1 MVRTTRTPIPGL
13 PGVVLTADHWVT
25 QQQDKGTTFAL
36 AVTRDD
42 CVDFA
47 LDLSASDCDVL
58 GRDGARVLRAIA
70 ARGTTLLG
78 AAIGPTLRPRFE
90 YTVHQMRPRS
100 PQTVVEDV
108 VEQGRHDN
116 CWLLASLIAVG
127 PRDRLCV
134 GGLWTTTTLAPDRAL
149 AGATRRG
156 HAHDALSVLTGCPV
170 DVVRSGERDAEALWS
185 WVAEAVRRKDPV
197 VVSTRR
203 VDDTTL
209 APGHAYALMDCRS
222 LNGERYCR
230 LRDPRGGRPATDAG
244 AALAGDAP
252 LASGER
258 WVPFSEV
265 FDAHSAVALARLA
278 SPRGAPWRVARARA
292 ALASGPTT
300 KALRVECDRATLLRC
315 AVHQEED
322 LTDLGVAVLDLS
334 TDAVVA
340 ATVAGKARTA
350 DVGVTVGPGVYAVVP
365 TGGRF
370 LPRDGHQNVGLV
382 VHADVAVKASAAPA
396 TAADLTSVLFAGVT
410 HHLDGPGRLV
420 VAQSRGGVEAV
431 VENTDATRTLDL
443 RLDGTGS
450 TNLEGHAGAMTVA
463 VSVEPG
469 ATAHVLS
476 AAPVQAHAAWTW
488 DATWCASWS

>member
-1 MVRTTRTPIPGL
+1 MGQRTTRTTIPGL
-13 PGVVLTADHWVT
+13 PGVALISNK
-25 QQQDKGTTFAL
+25 QDKGTTFAL
-36 AVTRDD
+36 EVKRDD
-42 CVDFA
+42 CVDFT
-47 LDLSASDCDVL
+47 LDLSGSDCEVVDA
-58 GRDGARVLRAIA
+58 DGARVLRAIST
-70 ARGTTLLG
+70 RGTTALG
-78 AAIGPTLRPRFE
+78 TAVGPTLRPRFE
-90 YTVHQMRPRS
+90 YAVHQLRPLS
-100 PQTVVEDV
+100 PQTVVED

-116 CWLLASLIAVG
+116 CWLLAGLIAVG

-170 DVVRSGERDAEALWS
+170 DVLRSGERDAEALWS
-185 WVAEAVRRKDPV
+185 LLAEAARRKDPV

-203 VDDTTL
+203 VDDMSL
-209 APGHAYALMDCRS
+209 APGHAYAVVDGRS

-252 LASGER
+252 LARGER
-258 WVPFSEV
+258 WVPFSEL
-265 FDAHSAVALARLA
+265 FAAHCAVAVARLA
-278 SPRGAPWRVARARA
+278 SPRGAPWRMARARA
-292 ALASGPTT
+292 ALAGGPTT
-300 KALRVECDRATLLRC
+300 KALRVACDRATLLRC

-370 LPRDGHQNVGLV
+370 LPKDGRQKVGLV

-396 TAADLTSVLFAGVT
+396 TAADLTSVLSAGVA
-410 HHLDGPGRLV
+410 HQLDGPGRLV
-420 VAQSRGGVEAV
+420 VVQSRGGVEAV
-431 VENTDATRTLDL
+431 VENTDAARTLEL

-450 TNLEGHAGAMTVA
+450 TNLEGHAGAMTA
-463 VSVEPG
+463 VVLVEPG
-469 ATAHVLS
+469 AVAHVLS

>member
-25 QQQDKGTTFAL
+25 QQQGKGTTFAL

-90 YTVHQMRPRS
+90 YAIKSLRPSS

-203 VDDTTL
+203 VDTAL

-222 LNGERYCR
+222 LNGARYCR

-252 LASGER
+252 LARGER

-265 FDAHSAVALARLA
+265 FAAHSAVALARLS

-292 ALASGPTT
+292 ALAGGPTT
-300 KALRVECDRATLLRC
+300 KALRVACDRATLLRC

-370 LPRDGHQNVGLV
+370 LPKDGRQNVGLV

-396 TAADLTSVLFAGVT
+396 PAADLASVLFAGVT
-410 HHLDGPGRLV
+410 HQLDGPGRLV

-431 VENTDATRTLDL
+431 VENTDATRTLVL

-469 ATAHVLS
+469 AAAHVLS

-488 DATWCASWS
+488 DATWCASWG

>member
-1 MVRTTRTPIPGL
+1 MGQRTTRTPIPGL
-13 PGVVLTADHWVT
+13 PGVALISNKQH
-25 QQQDKGTTFAL
+25 KGTTFAL
-36 AVTRDD
+36 EITRDD
-42 CVDFA
+42 CVDFT
-47 LDLSASDCDVL
+47 LDLEGSDCEVL
-58 GRDGARVLRAIA
+58 GADGALHLRAIA
-70 ARGTTLLG
+70 SKGTTALG
-78 AAIGPTLRPRFE
+78 AAVGPTPRLAFEYAIKSLRPS
-90 YTVHQMRPRS
+90 S

-209 APGHAYALMDCRS
+209 APGHAYAVVDGRS

-230 LRDPRGGRPATDAG
+230 LRDPRGGRPATAAG

-252 LASGER
+252 LARGER
-258 WVPFSEV
+258 WVPFSEL
-265 FDAHSAVALARLA
+265 FAAHSAVSLARLS

-292 ALASGPTT
+292 ALTGGGPST
-300 KALRVECDRATLLRC
+300 ALHVECDRATLLRC
-315 AVHQEED
+315 AVHQEER
-322 LTDLGVAVLDLS
+322 LVDLGIVVVDLA
-334 TDAVVA
+334 TNAVVA
-340 ATVAGKARTA
+340 AASAGKARTA
-350 DVGVTVGPGVYAVVP
+350 DVTISVGAGEYAVVP

-370 LPRDGHQNVGLV
+370 LPEDGRQNVGLV
-382 VHADVAVKASAAPA
+382 VHADLAVKASAAPA
-396 TAADLTSVLFAGVT
+396 TAADLTSVLFAGAT
-410 HHLDGPGRLV
+410 HQLDGPGRLV
-420 VAQSRGGVEAV
+420 VAQSRGGVDVV
-431 VENTDATRTLDL
+431 VENTDTRTLDL

-450 TNLEGHAGAMTVA
+450 VNLEGHAGAMTVA

-469 ATAHVLS
+469 AAAHVLS

>member
-1 MVRTTRTPIPGL
+1 MGQRTTRTQIPGL
-13 PGVVLTADHWVT
+13 PGVVLTAT
-25 QQQDKGTTFAL
+25 QQQGSTTFAL
-36 AVTRDD
+36 EVKRDD
-42 CVDFA
+42 CVDFT
-47 LDLSASDCDVL
+47 LDLSASDCEVVDAQ
-58 GRDGARVLRAIA
+58 GARVLRAITT
-70 ARGTTLLG
+70 RGTTALG
-78 AAIGPTLRPRFE
+78 TVIGKKLRLAFEYAIKPLRPS
-90 YTVHQMRPRS
+90 S

-116 CWLLASLIAVG
+116 CWLLAILIAVG

-156 HAHDALSVLTGCPV
+156 HAHDALGVLTGCPV
-170 DVVRSGERDAEALWS
+170 DVVRSGERDAEVLWT
-185 WVAEAVRRKDPV
+185 WMAEAVRRKDPV

-203 VDDTTL
+203 VGDTSL
-209 APGHAYALMDCRS
+209 APGHAYALIDCRS

-252 LASGER
+252 LARGER
-258 WVPFSEV
+258 WVPFCEL
-265 FDAHSAVALARLA
+265 FAAHSAVAVARLS
-278 SPRGAPWRVARARA
+278 SPRGAPWHVARARA
-292 ALASGPTT
+292 ALAGGPTT
-300 KALRVECDRATLLRC
+300 KALRVECDRAALLRC

-370 LPRDGHQNVGLV
+370 LPKDGRQKVGLV
-382 VHADVAVKASAAPA
+382 VHSDVAVKASAAPA
-396 TAADLTSVLFAGVT
+396 PAAGLTSVLCAGVA
-410 HHLDGPGRLV
+410 HQLDGLGRLV

-431 VENTDATRTLDL
+431 VENTDATRILKL

-469 ATAHVLS
+469 AVAHVLS

>member
-42 CVDFA
+42 CVDFS

-78 AAIGPTLRPRFE
+78 AAVGPTPRLAFEYAIKSLRPS
-90 YTVHQMRPRS
+90 S

-170 DVVRSGERDAEALWS
+170 DVLRSGERDAEALWT
-185 WVAEAVRRKDPV
+185 WVAEAARRKDPV

-203 VDDTTL
+203 VDTAL
-209 APGHAYALMDCRS
+209 APGHAYAVVDGRS

-252 LASGER
+252 LARGER
-258 WVPFSEV
+258 WVPFSEL
-265 FDAHSAVALARLA
+265 FAAHCAVAVARLS

-292 ALASGPTT
+292 ALTGGGPTT

-340 ATVAGKARTA
+340 ATVAGRARTA
-350 DVGVTVGPGVYAVVP
+350 DVDVTVGPGVYAVVP

-370 LPRDGHQNVGLV
+370 LPKDGRQNVGLV
-382 VHADVAVKASAAPA
+382 VHADLAFKASAAPA
-396 TAADLTSVLFAGVT
+396 TAADLASVLSAGVT
-410 HHLDGPGRLV
+410 HQLDGPGRLV
-420 VAQSRGGVEAV
+420 VAQSRGGVSVV
-431 VENTDATRTLDL
+431 VENTDVRTLDL
-443 RLDGTGS
+443 RLDATGS

-463 VSVEPG
+463 VSVGPG
-469 ATAHVLS
+469 AAAHVLS

-488 DATWCASWS
+488 DAVWHASWS

>member
-1 MVRTTRTPIPGL
+1 MGRTTRTPIPGL
-13 PGVVLTADHWVT
+13 PGVALISNKQH
-25 QQQDKGTTFAL
+25 KGSTTFAL
-36 AVTRDD
+36 DVTRDD
-42 CVDFA
+42 CVDFT
-47 LDLSASDCDVL
+47 LDLSANDCEVL
-58 GRDGARVLRAIA
+58 GADGARVLHSITT
-70 ARGTTLLG
+70 RGTTVLG
-78 AAIGPTLRPRFE
+78 TVIGKQLRLTFEYAIKSLRPS
-90 YTVHQMRPRS
+90 S

-185 WVAEAVRRKDPV
+185 FVAEAGRRKDPV

-292 ALASGPTT
+292 ALTGGGPTA
-300 KALRVECDRATLLRC
+300 ALRVECDRATLLRC
-315 AVHQEED
+315 AVHQED

-334 TDAVVA
+334 TDAIVA
-340 ATVAGKARTA
+340 ATVACKARTA
-350 DVGVTVGPGVYAVVP
+350 DVDVTVGPGTYAVVP

-370 LPRDGHQNVGLV
+370 LPRDGRQNVGLV
-382 VHADVAVKASAAPA
+382 VHADVAVKASAVPA
-396 TAADLTSVLFAGVT
+396 TAADLASVLFAGVT
-410 HHLDGPGRLV
+410 HQLDGPGRLV
-420 VAQSRGGVEAV
+420 VAQSRGGVSVV
-431 VENTDATRTLDL
+431 VENTDAARTLVL

-450 TNLEGHAGAMTVA
+450 TNLEGHAGAKTVA
-463 VSVEPG
+463 VSVGPG
-469 ATAHVLS
+469 AAAHVLS

-488 DATWCASWS
+488 DATWCASWC

>member
-25 QQQDKGTTFAL
+25 QQQGKGTTFAL

-47 LDLSASDCDVL
+47 LDLSGSDCEVL
-58 GRDGARVLRAIA
+58 GADSALHLRAIA
-70 ARGTTLLG
+70 SKGTIALG
-78 AAIGPTLRPRFE
+78 TVIGKKLRLAFEYAIKSLRPS
-90 YTVHQMRPRS
+90 S

-127 PRDRLCV
+127 PRDRLCL

-170 DVVRSGERDAEALWS
+170 DVVRSGEGDAEALWS

-203 VDDTTL
+203 VDTAL

-222 LNGERYCR
+222 LNGARYCR

-278 SPRGAPWRVARARA
+278 SPRGGPWRVARARA
-292 ALASGPTT
+292 ALTGGGPTA
-300 KALRVECDRATLLRC
+300 ALRVECDRATLLRC

-322 LTDLGVAVLDLS
+322 RTDLGVAVLDLS

-370 LPRDGHQNVGLV
+370 LPEDGRQNVGLV

-396 TAADLTSVLFAGVT
+396 TAADLASVLFAGVA
-410 HHLDGPGRLV
+410 HALDGPGRLV
-420 VAQSRGGVEAV
+420 VAQSRGGVSVV
-431 VENTDATRTLDL
+431 VENTDARTLVL

-450 TNLEGHAGAMTVA
+450 TNLEGHAGAMTA
-463 VSVEPG
+463 VVLVEPG
-469 ATAHVLS
+469 AAAHVLS
-476 AAPVQAHAAWTW
+476 AAPREPAAAWTW

>member
-1 MVRTTRTPIPGL
+1 MGRTTRTQIPGL
-13 PGVVLTADHWVT
+13 PGVVLTAT
-25 QQQDKGTTFAL
+25 QQQGSTTFAL
-36 AVTRDD
+36 EVKRDD

-47 LDLSASDCDVL
+47 LDLSASDCEVL
-58 GRDGARVLRAIA
+58 GADGARVLRSITT
-70 ARGTTLLG
+70 RGTTALG
-78 AAIGPTLRPRFE
+78 TVIGKKLRLGFE
-90 YTVHQMRPRS
+90 YAIKSLRPRS

-116 CWLLASLIAVG
+116 CWLLASRLAVG
-127 PRDRLCV
+127 PRSRICV

-185 WVAEAVRRKDPV
+185 WVAEAVRRKDPT

-203 VDDTTL
+203 VDSSL

-222 LNGERYCR
+222 LNGARYCR

-252 LASGER
+252 LARGER
-258 WVPFSEV
+258 WVPFSEL
-265 FDAHSAVALARLA
+265 FAAHSAVAVARLA
-278 SPRGAPWRVARARA
+278 SPRGAPWHVARARA
-292 ALASGPTT
+292 ALAGGGPTT

-370 LPRDGHQNVGLV
+370 LPKDGRQKVGLV

-396 TAADLTSVLFAGVT
+396 TAADLTSVLFAGAT
-410 HHLDGPGRLV
+410 HQLDGPGRLV
-420 VAQSRGGVEAV
+420 VAQSRGGVDVV
-431 VENTDATRTLDL
+431 VENTDTRTLDL

-450 TNLEGHAGAMTVA
+450 VNLEGHAGAMTVA

-469 ATAHVLS
+469 AAAHVLS

-488 DATWCASWS
+488 DAVWHASWS

>member
-1 MVRTTRTPIPGL
+1 MGRQRTTRTPIPGL
-13 PGVVLTADHWVT
+13 PGVALIAT
-25 QQQDKGTTFAL
+25 QQQHQTTFDL
-36 AVTRDD
+36 EVKRDD
-42 CVDFA
+42 CVDFT
-47 LDLSASDCDVL
+47 LDLSGSDCEVVDA
-58 GRDGARVLRAIA
+58 DGARVLRAITT
-70 ARGTTLLG
+70 RGTTALG
-78 AAIGPTLRPRFE
+78 TAIGPKLRLRFE
-90 YTVHQMRPRS
+90 YAIKSLRPAS
-100 PQTVVEDV
+100 PQTVVEDVV

-127 PRDRLCV
+127 PRDRVCV
-134 GGLWTTTTLAPDRAL
+134 GGLWTTTTLAIDRAL

-170 DVVRSGERDAEALWS
+170 DVLRSGERDAEALWS
-185 WVAEAVRRKDPV
+185 FVAEAVRRKDPV

-203 VDDTTL
+203 VDTTL
-209 APGHAYALMDCRS
+209 APGHAYAVVDGRS

-252 LASGER
+252 LARGER

-265 FDAHSAVALARLA
+265 FGALGAIAVARLS
-278 SPRGAPWRVARARA
+278 SPRGAPWYVARARA

-315 AVHQEED
+315 AVHQED

-350 DVGVTVGPGVYAVVP
+350 DVDVTVGPGVYAVVP

-370 LPRDGHQNVGLV
+370 LPKDGRQNVGLV

-396 TAADLTSVLFAGVT
+396 TAVDLASVVFAGVA
-410 HHLDGPGRLV
+410 HALDGPGRLV
-420 VAQSRGGVEAV
+420 VAQSRGGVDVV
-431 VENTDATRTLDL
+431 VENTDTRTLDL

-463 VSVEPG
+463 VSVGPG
-469 ATAHVLS
+469 AAAHVLS

-488 DATWCASWS
+488 DAVWHASWS

>member
-42 CVDFA
+42 CVDFS

-78 AAIGPTLRPRFE
+78 AAVGPTPRLAFEYAIKSLRPS
-90 YTVHQMRPRS
+90 S

-170 DVVRSGERDAEALWS
+170 DVLRSGERDAEALWT

-203 VDDTTL
+203 VDTAL
-209 APGHAYALMDCRS
+209 APGHAYAVVDGRS

-252 LASGER
+252 LARGER
-258 WVPFSEV
+258 WVPFSEL
-265 FDAHSAVALARLA
+265 FAAHCAVAVARLS

-292 ALASGPTT
+292 ALAGGGPTA
-300 KALRVECDRATLLRC
+300 ALRVECDRATLLRC

-350 DVGVTVGPGVYAVVP
+350 DVGVTVGPGTYAVVP

-370 LPRDGHQNVGLV
+370 LPEDGRQNVGLV
-382 VHADVAVKASAAPA
+382 VHADVAVKASAVPA
-396 TAADLTSVLFAGVT
+396 TAADLAGVLFAGVT
-410 HHLDGPGRLV
+410 HQLDGPGRLV
-420 VAQSRGGVEAV
+420 VAQSRGSVEAV
-431 VENTDATRTLDL
+431 VENTDATRTLVL

-463 VSVEPG
+463 VSVGPG
-469 ATAHVLS
+469 AAAHVLS

>member
-1 MVRTTRTPIPGL
+1 MRTTRTPIPGL
-13 PGVVLTADHWVT
+13 PGVVLTADHWET
-25 QQQDKGTTFAL
+25 QQQDKGTTFSL
-36 AVTRDD
+36 DVTRDD
-42 CVDFA
+42 CVDFT
-47 LDLSASDCDVL
+47 LDLSGSDCDVV
-58 GRDGARVLRAIA
+58 DAEGALHLRAIA
-70 ARGTTLLG
+70 SKGTTALG
-78 AAIGPTLRPRFE
+78 AAVGPTPRLAFEYAIKSLRPS
-90 YTVHQMRPRS
+90 S

-170 DVVRSGERDAEALWS
+170 DVLRSGERDAEALWS
-185 WVAEAVRRKDPV
+185 FVAEAVRRKDPV

-209 APGHAYALMDCRS
+209 APGHAYAVVDGRS

-230 LRDPRGGRPATDAG
+230 LRDPRGGRPATAAG

-252 LASGER
+252 LARGER
-258 WVPFSEV
+258 WVPFSEL
-265 FDAHSAVALARLA
+265 FAAHSAVSLARLS

-292 ALASGPTT
+292 ALTGGGPST
-300 KALRVECDRATLLRC
+300 ALHVECDRATLLRC
-315 AVHQEED
+315 AVHQEER
-322 LTDLGVAVLDLS
+322 LVDLGIVVVDLA
-334 TDAVVA
+334 TNAVVA
-340 ATVAGKARTA
+340 AASAGKARTA
-350 DVGVTVGPGVYAVVP
+350 DVTISVGAGEYAVVP

-370 LPRDGHQNVGLV
+370 LPEDGRQNVGLV
-382 VHADVAVKASAAPA
+382 VHADLAVKASAAPA
-396 TAADLTSVLFAGVT
+396 TAADLTSVLFAGAT
-410 HHLDGPGRLV
+410 HQLDGPGRLV
-420 VAQSRGGVEAV
+420 VAQSRGGVDVV
-431 VENTDATRTLDL
+431 VENTDERTLDL
-443 RLDGTGS
+443 RLDGTES
-450 TNLEGHAGAMTVA
+450 TNLEGHAGAMTAV

-469 ATAHVLS
+469 AAAHVLS

-488 DATWCASWS
+488 DAVWRASWS

>member
-1 MVRTTRTPIPGL
+1 MGRTTRTPIPGL

-42 CVDFA
+42 CVDFS

-90 YTVHQMRPRS
+90 YAIKSLRPSS
-100 PQTVVEDV
+100 PQTVVED

-116 CWLLASLIAVG
+116 CWLLAGLIAVG

-170 DVVRSGERDAEALWS
+170 DVARSGERDAEALWT
-185 WVAEAVRRKDPV
+185 WVAEAARRKDPV

-203 VDDTTL
+203 VDDTAL
-209 APGHAYALMDCRS
+209 APGHAYAVVDGRS

-252 LASGER
+252 LARGER
-258 WVPFSEV
+258 WVPFSEL
-265 FDAHSAVALARLA
+265 FAAHSAVTLARLS

-292 ALASGPTT
+292 ALAGGPTA
-300 KALRVECDRATLLRC
+300 ALRVECERATLLRC
-315 AVHQEED
+315 AVHQEER
-322 LTDLGVAVLDLS
+322 LVDLGIVVVDLA
-334 TDAVVA
+334 TNAVVA
-340 ATVAGKARTA
+340 AASAGKARTA
-350 DVGVTVGPGVYAVVP
+350 DVDVTVGPGVYAVVP

-370 LPRDGHQNVGLV
+370 LPKDGRQKVGLV

-396 TAADLTSVLFAGVT
+396 TAADLTSVLFAGAT
-410 HHLDGPGRLV
+410 HQLDGPGRLV
-420 VAQSRGGVEAV
+420 VAQSRGGVDVV
-431 VENTDATRTLDL
+431 VENTDVRTLDL
-443 RLDGTGS
+443 RLDATGS

-463 VSVEPG
+463 VSVGPG
-469 ATAHVLS
+469 AAAHVLS

-488 DATWCASWS
+488 DATWDASWS

>member
-1 MVRTTRTPIPGL
+1 MGRTTRTQIPGL
-13 PGVVLTADHWVT
+13 PGVVLTAT
-25 QQQDKGTTFAL
+25 QQQGSTTFAL
-36 AVTRDD
+36 DVTRDD
-42 CVDFA
+42 CVDFT
-47 LDLSASDCDVL
+47 LDLSGNDCEVVDAEGALHLRSIASK
-58 GRDGARVLRAIA
+58 
-70 ARGTTLLG
+70 GTTALG
-78 AAIGPTLRPRFE
+78 TAVGTTLRPRFE
-90 YTVHQMRPRS
+90 YAVHQLRPRS

-127 PRDRLCV
+127 PCSRMCL
-134 GGLWTTTTLAPDRAL
+134 GGLWATTTLAPDRAL

-170 DVVRSGERDAEALWS
+170 DVLRSGERDAEALWS
-185 WVAEAVRRKDPV
+185 FVAEAVRRKDPV

-203 VDDTTL
+203 VDDTSL

-230 LRDPRGGRPATDAG
+230 LRDPRGGLPATDAG

-252 LASGER
+252 LARGER
-258 WVPFSEV
+258 WVPFSEL
-265 FDAHSAVALARLA
+265 FAAHAAVSLARLS

-292 ALASGPTT
+292 ALAGGGPTA
-300 KALRVECDRATLLRC
+300 ALRVECDRATLLRC
-315 AVHQEED
+315 AAHQEED

-334 TDAVVA
+334 TDAIVA

-350 DVGVTVGPGVYAVVP
+350 DVDVTVGPGVYAVIP

-370 LPRDGHQNVGLV
+370 LPEDGRQNVGLV
-382 VHADVAVKASAAPA
+382 VHADIAVKASAAPA
-396 TAADLTSVLFAGVT
+396 TAADLAGVLFAGVT
-410 HHLDGPGRLV
+410 HQLDGPGRLV
-420 VAQSRGGVEAV
+420 VAQSRGGVDVV
-431 VENTDATRTLDL
+431 VENTDTRTLDL

-469 ATAHVLS
+469 AAAHVLS

-488 DATWCASWS
+488 DAVWCASWS